1 MSIRVR
7 PLSYGIGAEILGA
20 DLTRPLPDEDIA
32 TIRRAWIE
40 NGILLLRDQDITPE
54 QHIAF
59 SARFGQLDDHSA
71 LFKYRHPEH
80 AEIFIVSTKPNADGS
95 PSDTR
100 ETGVNW
106 HSDLSYTLRPAM
118 GSLLYCREM
127 PEVGG
132 DTQFANMFRAYD
144 TLSEGMKKMIE
155 PLQAVHDYAWAIHDT
170 EKGRDSAKAE
180 AHKKVNPPVKQ
191 PMVRV
196 HPETG
201 RKTLYVSEGITTHIA
216 GMTHEES
223 RAILTYLFQHAVR
236 PENTYRHHWRT
247 QDLIMWD
254 NRSVMHKA
262 LRDRVPGTH
271 RHMHRTTVLGE
282 PSGELYQGDR

>member
-1 MSIRVR
+1 MSLNVR
-7 PLSYGIGAEILGA
+7 RLSYGIGAEILGA
-20 DLTRPLPDEDIA
+20 DLRRPLADDDIA
-32 TIRRAWIE
+32 TIRRAWVD

-59 SARFGQLDDHSA
+59 SARFGELDDHSA

-106 HSDLSYTLRPAM
+106 HSDMSYTLRPAM

-132 DTQFANMFRAYD
+132 DTQFANMFLAYE

-196 HPETG
+196 HAETG
-201 RKTLYVSEGITTHIA
+201 RKALYVSEGITTHIA

-223 RAILTYLFQHAVR
+223 RAILSYLFEHAVR
-236 PENTYRHHWRT
+236 PENIYRHHWRT
-247 QDLIMWD
+247 QDLVMWD
-254 NRSVMHKA
+254 NRSAMHKA